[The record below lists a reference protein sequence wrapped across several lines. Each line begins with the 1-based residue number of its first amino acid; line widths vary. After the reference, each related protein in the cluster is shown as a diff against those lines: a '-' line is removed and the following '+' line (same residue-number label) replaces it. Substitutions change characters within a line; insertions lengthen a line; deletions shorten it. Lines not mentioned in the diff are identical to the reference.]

1 MQVTVLSVFSQS
13 LTGSNP
19 YLDTALVLL
28 LRCEEESSVD
38 ERVAVVY
45 AQCRRA
51 DDARHAVHLVRGERG
66 EDEDPGLVVADAA
79 LVLHLEK
86 TGSVQFRGL
95 EKNNLREVALILR
108 DIVLP

>member
-13 LTGSNP
+13 LTGSKP

-28 LRCEEESSVD
+28 LRREEESSVN
-38 ERVAVVY
+38 ERVAVVD

-51 DDARHAVHLVRGERG
+51 DDARHTVHLVRSERG

-86 TGSVQFRGL
+86 RVVFSFEVWKRVIC
-95 EKNNLREVALILR
+95 ERLR
-108 DIVLP
+108 